1 MDEIRKHL
9 IAPLMDA
16 FPDLLSGLVSAIIS
30 ILGGDA

>member
-1 MDEIRKHL
+1 MDEIRKSL

-16 FPDLLSGLVSAIIS
+16 FPDLLSGLLSAIVQ